1 MNLVKHSIIILL
13 VIMLGACGKSEV
25 QYDAIS
31 SGTTVV
37 AFGDSVTYGYG
48 VSKEQNYPTR
58 LAVITGWN
66 IINAGVSGE
75 RADQAKN
82 RISSVLKQYQ
92 PKLVLIEI
100 GGNDF
105 LKRRKEQAVKEDIR
119 SIINT
124 VKAENAIPV
133 LIAVPALSPIAMIG
147 LPSDS
152 SIYKELAK
160 EENIILID
168 SVFSNV
174 LRDEKLRLDNIHP
187 NAQGYQQ
194 MVGGIVEQLRSNGLL

>member
-1 MNLVKHSIIILL
+1 MQLIKQSLLIFLVVILA
-13 VIMLGACGKSEV
+13 ACGKSPTT
-25 QYDAIS
+25 YDAIPA
-31 SGTTVV
+31 GTTVV
-37 AFGDSVTYGYG
+37 AFGDSVTYGHG

-105 LKRRKEQAVKEDIR
+105 LRRRKEQAVKEDIR
-119 SIINT
+119 SIINV
-124 VKAENAIPV
+124 VKAENGIPV

-194 MVGGIVEQLRSNGLL
+194 MVEGIVEQLRSNGLL